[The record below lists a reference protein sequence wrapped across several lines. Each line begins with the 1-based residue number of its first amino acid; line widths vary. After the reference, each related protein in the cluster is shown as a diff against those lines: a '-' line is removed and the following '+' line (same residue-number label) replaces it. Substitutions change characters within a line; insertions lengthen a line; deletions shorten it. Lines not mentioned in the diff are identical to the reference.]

1 MGLDLKCLSE
11 SRLVIFELLI
21 VLPEGSNNIILLGLK
36 HSLLLCIVIELQLEE
51 FEFLGQDSVFFA
63 QLTLLSL
70 ELQDL
75 ILAQVVNWAGLSI
88 VHSTSA
94 RRHSRCKISTVLK
107 QLVRS
112 MQGHL

>member
-1 MGLDLKCLSE
+1 MGLDLKCLGE

-21 VLPEGSNNIILLGLK
+21 VLPEGGNHLILLGLEN
-36 HSLLLCIVIELQLEE
+36 SLLLCIVIELQLEE
-51 FEFLGQDSVFFA
+51 LKFLGQNSVLFA
-63 QLTLLSL
+63 QLTLFSL

-75 ILAQVVNWAGLSI
+75 VLAQVVNRAGLSI

-94 RRHSRCKISTVLK
+94 RRHSRCNISTVLK

-112 MQGHL
+112 MQRNL

>member
-1 MGLDLKCLSE
+1 MGLDLKCLGE

-21 VLPEGSNNIILLGLK
+21 VLPEASDCIFLLGLE
-36 HSLLLCIVIELQLEE
+36 HSLLLCIIIELQLEE
-51 FEFLGQDSVFFA
+51 FELLGQNRVFFA
-63 QLTLLSL
+63 QLTLFSL

-75 ILAQVVNWAGLSI
+75 VLAQVVNRAGLSI

-94 RRHSRCKISTVLK
+94 RRHSRCNISTVLK

-112 MQGHL
+112 MQ

>member
-1 MGLDLKCLSE
+1 MGLDLKCLRE
-11 SRLVIFELLI
+11 SRLVILELLI
-21 VLPEGSNNIILLGLK
+21 VLPKCSNHIILLDLE

-51 FEFLGQDSVFFA
+51 FEFLGQNSVFFA
-63 QLTLLSL
+63 QLSFLSL

-88 VHSTSA
+88 VYSTSA
-94 RRHSRCKISTVLK
+94 RRHSRSKISTVLK

-112 MQGHL
+112 MQ